1 MEVGFDRLNHRSTQG
16 FGMGEGVRVVGW
28 WSTDSVTDSRTGT
41 DGGRFRQGFDTASLV
56 NHQLNP
62 RLRGGG
68 GCPCGGEKPST
79 NENREFTNGRRAI
92 RAFVKNS
99 WMVSQCGGHFGV
111 GEGVRAGYNNH
122 Y

>member
-1 MEVGFDRLNHRSTQG
+1 MTGEAISDYRTARRWRL
-16 FGMGEGVRVVGW
+16 
-28 WSTDSVTDSRTGT
+28 
-41 DGGRFRQGFDTASLV
+41 
-56 NHQLNP
+56 LNP

-99 WMVSQCGGHFGV
+99 WMVSQCGVTSGWGRVSAQGIITIIEKEFIHV
-111 GEGVRAGYNNH
+111 GANGSQIRCGSE
-122 Y
+122 